1 MIDGWLSLLPAAV
14 AIAFVMWRKE
24 VVVALILA
32 IVTSETLLVLAAGE
46 SSVVFGFFNAI
57 ERVVA
62 VFSDAGNTRLLTFSM
77 LIGVVLGFMQYSGG
91 VSAMVN
97 ALIRTG
103 VATTPRRAGL
113 LTYFTGVIIFIES
126 IIDSQ
131 RPLTER

>member
-91 VSAMVN
+91 GSAMVN

-113 LTYFTGVIIFIES
+113 PRVMRRGDRSVPRAARDTAGNG
-126 IIDSQ
+126 
-131 RPLTER
+131 

>member
-57 ERVVA
+57 ER
-62 VFSDAGNTRLLTFSM
+62 
-77 LIGVVLGFMQYSGG
+77 I
-91 VSAMVN
+91 N
-97 ALIRTG
+97 A
-103 VATTPRRAGL
+103 
-113 LTYFTGVIIFIES
+113 
-126 IIDSQ
+126 SQ
-131 RPLTER
+131 K